1 MIMNCTI
8 FSSRCLFCR
17 RKAYSTK
24 DGKEV
29 IFNTI
34 NVMPWKPEVVHCF
47 RNALHIVRD
56 YKSCVYEINLH
67 FYLIDS
73 FWKS

>member
-1 MIMNCTI
+1 MNCTI
-8 FSSRCLFCR
+8 FSSCCLLCR

-34 NVMPWKPEVVHCF
+34 NVTLWKPEVVRCY
-47 RNALHIVRD
+47 RNALHIVHD
-56 YKSCVYEINLH
+56 YKSCVYEIKFH
-67 FYLIDS
+67 FYLLVS
-73 FWKS
+73 FLKS